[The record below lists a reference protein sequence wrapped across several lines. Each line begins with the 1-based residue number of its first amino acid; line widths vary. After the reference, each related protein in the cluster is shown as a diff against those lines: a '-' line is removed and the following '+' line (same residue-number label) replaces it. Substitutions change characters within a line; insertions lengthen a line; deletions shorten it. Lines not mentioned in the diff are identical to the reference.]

1 MNKVS
6 APSLHARLSALS
18 LRPGDASAPGP
29 GPHQSSAALPRH
41 RPPQVP
47 SPAAPELQAGDP
59 LPRPPPV
66 LAAAAPPGEDSLQPL
81 PGQLQSVPGG
91 PSGQQDKYRAIKSDS
106 FQSFNIFFNFLL

>member
-1 MNKVS
+1 MPKVS

-41 RPPQVP
+41 RPPQIP
-47 SPAAPELQAGDP
+47 SPAAPELQAGHP
-59 LPRPPPV
+59 LPV

-91 PSGQQDKYRAIKSDS
+91 PSGQQDKYREIKSDS